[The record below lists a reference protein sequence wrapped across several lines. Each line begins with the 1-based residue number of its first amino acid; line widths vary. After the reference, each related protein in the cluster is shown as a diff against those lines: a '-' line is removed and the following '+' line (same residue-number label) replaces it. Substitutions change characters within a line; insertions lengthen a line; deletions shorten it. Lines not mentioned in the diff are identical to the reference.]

1 MKTTFRHFVGRPW
14 LAGMAMIDGRPAGRA
29 GRTAALAGFFLFGAT
44 SVGLAGDVAYVE
56 ALTGEAA
63 QSVGGHDADLDILD
77 VLGEGAELKVTSGEL
92 RLCHYGLH
100 QFLMVKGPFEGL
112 LTRTG
117 ITAQKG
123 EAVAAS
129 GQKCTE
135 PVISTIQGGVAFRNL
150 GQPQRVALRP
160 AIKLTNTGKL
170 EIRSAILSDNARH
183 QEVATFDTNIAH
195 PQLED
200 GHTYQ
205 LVLEFADGSQ
215 RTILLRASAG
225 SSDAVVIVAVR

>member
-1 MKTTFRHFVGRPW
+1 MKTAFRHFVRRRW
-14 LAGMAMIDGRPAGRA
+14 LAGGATINVRSAGRA
-29 GRTAALAGFFLFGAT
+29 GLFAALAGFFLFGAT
-44 SVGLAGDVAYVE
+44 SVGLAGDMAYVE
-56 ALTGEAA
+56 SLTGEAA
-63 QSVGGHDADLDILD
+63 QSVGGHDSDLDLLD

-100 QFLMVKGPFEGL
+100 QFLTVKGPFEGL
-112 LTRTG
+112 LSRTG

-135 PVISTIQGGVAFRNL
+135 PVVSTIQGGVAFRNL

-160 AIKLTNTGKL
+160 AIKLSNTGKV

-183 QEVATFDTNIAH
+183 QEVATFDTNVAR

-225 SSDAVVIVAVR
+225 SSDIAVIVSVR